1 MEKEIEDTEF
11 RLKLGY
17 DLGRFNQFWDDDT
30 LFKCRYSR
38 SKWLFL
44 SLSQSSTPPGIYL
57 RALKRNK
64 NIIHITFYGFHSDF
78 DVNGFLTELPWV
90 TSISSGRLPAIH
102 HERLFIK
109 STNNDLITF
118 AKKNRH
124 KLDLSS
130 TYIFIDA
137 GGHDMYSLPDRLGN
151 NARVLI
157 SFLAPTSDQSL
168 ALRLKHSGKD
178 NGPLLEVTLGSTKI
192 QLNPPCESSLTI
204 DDITLGPICGP
215 SESDNL
221 SFEPGIRNDIVIQFR
236 GTGYGHFLHDIELLD
251 EAKGGSINPIR
262 SQRTAGAVTRDDLDC
277 QDVKAKLGIPLPTR
291 SKTL

>member
-168 ALRLKHSGKD
+168 TLRLKHSGKD

-204 DDITLGPICGP
+204 DDITLYPIQVP
-215 SESDNL
+215 SPSDSESDHL

-236 GTGYGHFLHDIELLD
+236 ETYKSHGHLLHDVDLLGLED
-251 EAKGGSINPIR
+251 PRNQIIN
-262 SQRTAGAVTRDDLDC
+262 VD
-277 QDVKAKLGIPLPTR
+277 
-291 SKTL
+291 